1 MTDPVRIGIVGANAE
16 RGWARD
22 AHLPALRS
30 LSELYRITAVS
41 ARDQAGA
48 EAAAAHFGADTA
60 YGDTMEM
67 VRSPDV
73 DLVLVTVK
81 VPEHRAVVLAALAA
95 GKHVYCEWP
104 LGKDLDEAEEMAA
117 AVPPGIHAVV
127 GLQGEQAPAI
137 RTAGKLI
144 ATGAIG
150 KVQLLRG
157 FGSAAGWGEE
167 SPAHY
172 AYLQDKSNGA
182 TLETIGGGHTLSSL
196 ETLIGPYAEV
206 DARNSILRKQIR
218 LSGTDEFIERTCAD
232 HMLITGKH
240 ENGCVSMLEVIG
252 GSPNRPAEFEIVG
265 DNGWIKITGTVPGTC
280 QIARLTMDASVD
292 VDPLPAPVCPE
303 LLGAP
308 VNIAETYVA
317 LARDIAEGTHTLPDF
332 GRAVRLTKL
341 LSAIDIA
348 SDSGVRQSLAD

>member
-1 MTDPVRIGIVGANAE
+1 MTTPIRIGIVGANAE

-22 AHLPALRS
+22 AHLPALRNLAES
-30 LSELYRITAVS
+30 YCITAVS
-41 ARDQAGA
+41 ARDQASADAAATYFGA
-48 EAAAAHFGADTA
+48 EMAF
-60 YGDTMEM
+60 GDTLEM
-67 VRSPDV
+67 VRSSDV
-73 DLVLVTVK
+73 ELVLVTVK

-104 LGKDLDEAEEMAA
+104 LGKDLAEAEDMAA

-144 ATGAIG
+144 AEGAIG
-150 KVQLLRG
+150 QVQLLRG

-167 SPAHY
+167 SPVHY
-172 AYLQDKSNGA
+172 AYLQDKNNGA
-182 TLETIGGGHTLSSL
+182 TLETIGGGHTLSAL

-206 DARNSILRKQIR
+206 DARNSILRKKVR

-240 ENGCVSMLEVIG
+240 VNGSVSILEVIG

-265 DNGWIKITGTVPGTC
+265 DKGWMKIIGTVPGTC
-280 QIARLTMDASVD
+280 QIARLTLESSAD

-308 VNIAETYVA
+308 VNIAECYVA
-317 LARDIAEGTHTLPDF
+317 LARDIREGTYTLPDF
-332 GRAVRLTKL
+332 ERAVRLTKL
-341 LSAIDIA
+341 LSAIDTA
-348 SDSGVRQSLAD
+348 SDSGVRQSLSD